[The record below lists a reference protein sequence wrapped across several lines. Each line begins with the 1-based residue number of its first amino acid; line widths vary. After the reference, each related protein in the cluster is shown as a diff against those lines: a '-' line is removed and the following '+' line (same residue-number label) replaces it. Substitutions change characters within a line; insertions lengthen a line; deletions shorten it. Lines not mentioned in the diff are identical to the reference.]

1 MTSTDGNHTPIQKF
15 THPTALG
22 HTLKLGGFLLGLV
35 LLAAACS
42 SSDSASAES
51 SRSDSGSDNS
61 PGDSASLGELLPF
74 ADVQDT
80 DFVFEGDPTNP
91 GRGIFRM
98 KTTEPMICAIV
109 WGETEGFG
117 NFNNSL
123 SMNGTGIID
132 HDVVLPGAEAGKT
145 YFFRVQGT
153 TADGSQYR
161 SETGTF
167 TIPDLGGGSGEDA
180 MVDHGV
186 NLALE
191 ATVVDS
197 SSSFGNGW
205 EPQNAIDGDLNTEWA
220 SASDG
225 DDGSIT
231 IDLGSVQ
238 DIAGVEFLTRSMLDG
253 TATTEMFTIT
263 VDSGETFGPF
273 PAGNPASTNFA
284 AVEFSGQEIRFE
296 VETSTGGNVGA
307 IEVRVFAAS

>member
-1 MTSTDGNHTPIQKF
+1 MTLTYGQRQKATDGQPNLAQQF
-15 THPTALG
+15 TSRGMPSRA
-22 HTLKLGGFLLGLV
+22 LKLIGFLLGIT

-42 SSDSASAES
+42 SGSDAADSA
-51 SRSDSGSDNS
+51 G
-61 PGDSASLGELLPF
+61 SLGELLPF

-109 WGETEGFG
+109 WGETEDFG
-117 NFNNSL
+117 DFNNSL

-167 TIPDLGGGSGEDA
+167 TIPDLGGGSEDGA

-186 NLALE
+186 NLAMDG
-191 ATVVDS
+191 TIVDS

-205 EPQNAIDGDLNTEWA
+205 EAENAVDGDLNTEWA

-225 DDGSIT
+225 DNGSIT

-238 DIAGVEFLTRSMLDG
+238 DVAGIEFLTRSMLDG
-253 TATTEMFTIT
+253 TATTETFTIT

-273 PAGNPASTNFA
+273 PAGNPVNPNFA
-284 AVEFSGQEIRFE
+284 AAEFSGQAIRFD
-296 VETSTGGNVGA
+296 VATSTGGNVGA

>member
-1 MTSTDGNHTPIQKF
+1 MTTTRPDPINNGAVPPQVKAWRF
-15 THPTALG
+15 PHLFG
-22 HTLKLGGFLLGLV
+22 LFLGLV
-35 LLAAACS
+35 LLGAACS
-42 SSDSASAES
+42 S
-51 SRSDSGSDNS
+51 GSDD
-61 PGDSASLGELLPF
+61 DSSLGELLPF
-74 ADVQDT
+74 ADVQAT

-98 KTTEPMICAIV
+98 ETTEPMICAIV
-109 WGETEGFG
+109 WGETEDFG

-123 SMNGTGIID
+123 SMNGTGIIN

-167 TIPDLGGGSGEDA
+167 TIPDLAASDGTDDET
-180 MVDHGV
+180 MVDHGE
-186 NLALE
+186 NLATA
-191 ATVVDS
+191 ATVVDVS
-197 SSSFGNGW
+197 SIFGTGW
-205 EPQNAIDGDLNTEWA
+205 EAQNAIDGDLNSEWA

-263 VDSGETFGPF
+263 IDSGETFGPF
-273 PAGNPASTNFA
+273 PAGNPVTSNFA
-284 AVEFSGQEIRFE
+284 EAEFSSQVIRFD

-307 IEVRVFAAS
+307 IEVRVFAAG